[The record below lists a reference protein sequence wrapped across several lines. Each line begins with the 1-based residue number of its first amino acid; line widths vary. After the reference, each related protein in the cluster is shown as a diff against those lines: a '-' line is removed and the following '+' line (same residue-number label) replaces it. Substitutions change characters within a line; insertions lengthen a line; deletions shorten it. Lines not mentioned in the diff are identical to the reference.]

1 MCINLY
7 WQMKGYE
14 DTQKELE
21 SLGHEVKSESR
32 SVVSDSL
39 RPHGIYSP
47 WNSPGQNTGVSSLFL
62 LQGIFPTQ
70 VLNSG
75 LPHRRQILYHLS
87 HLGSPRKWKALD
99 KFGCQGL
106 SWNELVLTPVPT
118 WAPLCICCLFSI
130 IAPKA
135 FSSCCLAP
143 ALEASWF
150 FSLTFLTGKPSVPKS
165 EPKETNCPHSTGLQ
179 AELEETTHQIQ
190 TPPPQLAQSL

>member
-1 MCINLY
+1 MYMSNKHWTNLKY
-7 WQMKGYE
+7 ILIMFHILRDFFFSLLFFNFDSLKSQVSVKCLTPKCVLICTDRWKDMK
-14 DTQKELE
+14 THKKNWKVL
-21 SLGHEVKSESR
+21 VMKWKVSR

-99 KFGCQGL
+99 KFGCPISCFREMNWSSPL
-106 SWNELVLTPVPT
+106 SRLGH
-118 WAPLCICCLFSI
+118 LC
-130 IAPKA
+130 A
-135 FSSCCLAP
+135 FDAC
-143 ALEASWF
+143 F
-150 FSLTFLTGKPSVPKS
+150 
-165 EPKETNCPHSTGLQ
+165 
-179 AELEETTHQIQ
+179 
-190 TPPPQLAQSL
+190 QSLPQRRFPVAALHLL